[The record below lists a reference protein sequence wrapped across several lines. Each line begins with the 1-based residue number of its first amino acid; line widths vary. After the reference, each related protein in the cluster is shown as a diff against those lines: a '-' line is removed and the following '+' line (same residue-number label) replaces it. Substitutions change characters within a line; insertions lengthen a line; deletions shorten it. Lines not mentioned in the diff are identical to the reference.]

1 MDNDFW
7 VYDTIGLCVNWV
19 IGDVFVRVRELIGQ
33 EYLSWEK
40 GEVITIAAGTGKG
53 KSDFIKKELYERAK
67 YENEKILF
75 FIHRSNTVSQ
85 FEMELEKAAKNDC
98 ITLKT
103 YQAFQAS
110 LLREAAIDLTEYK
123 YIVCDEYHYFSS
135 DSTFNRFTDIALSAL
150 LANQKD
156 SVLILMSATNGFIN
170 SYLEEELSVQ
180 TKHYSIPISYDFVK
194 SIEFYIK
201 EAELYNLLDYQLE
214 NEIKTII
221 FMDSAKRSYE
231 AYEKYNEHSMFVCS
245 EGNTTYSSK
254 MDKVKR
260 DKLLE
265 KQKFDDLFLFTTQTL
280 DAGLNIIDD
289 ELDCIVADIADTDTL
304 IQCIGRKRLE
314 NEGDKVKLL
323 IRNRTK
329 AMLGEDSKKVK
340 KKLKHVEYF
349 KENGL
354 QDYAKKFYR
363 EPDESQVVYY
373 ELNQEGYFEIKVNEL
388 ACSQLIYKQKLIE
401 SIKET
406 PNGYMQYIEEL
417 FGKNNTLLHDRYL
430 DSQASQLLSNYCAE
444 KKLIENKPAKTE
456 FATSLNLK
464 RTKGFAKTIKTI
476 NSELEKK
483 QTPYRLV
490 EIDSRTKG
498 NGDKKA
504 WMVKALVLQPNG
516 SYLLM

>member
-1 MDNDFW
+1 MK
-7 VYDTIGLCVNWV
+7 
-19 IGDVFVRVRELIGQ
+19 VRELIGQ
-33 EYLSWEK
+33 GYLSWEK
-40 GEVITIAAGTGKG
+40 GEIITITAGTGKG
-53 KSDFIKKELYERAK
+53 KSDFIKKELYEKAK
-67 YENEKILF
+67 SEKEKILF
-75 FIHRSNTVSQ
+75 FLHRSNTVNQ
-85 FEMELEKAAKNDC
+85 FELELTAATKTDF

-110 LLREAAIDLTEYK
+110 LLSEEPLDLTEYK

-135 DSTFNRFTDIALSAL
+135 DSTFNKFTDIALNAL
-150 LANQKD
+150 LANQSK

-170 SYLEEELSVQ
+170 SFLEEELSVQ
-180 TKHYSIPISYDFVK
+180 TKHYTIPISYDFVK
-194 SIEFYIK
+194 SIEFYTK
-201 EAELYNLLDYQLE
+201 ESELYNLLDYQLS
-214 NEIKTII
+214 NGIKTII

-245 EGNTTYSSK
+245 EGNTTYGAK

-260 DKLLE
+260 DMLL
-265 KQKFDDLFLFTTQTL
+265 KSQKFDDLFLFTTQTL
-280 DAGLNIIDD
+280 DAGLNIVDD

-304 IQCIGRKRLE
+304 IQCIGRKRLVNDE
-314 NEGDKVKLL
+314 DKVKLL

-340 KKLKHVEYF
+340 KKLKHATYL
-349 KENGL
+349 KEQGL

-363 EPDESQVVYY
+363 ESDESQVVYY
-373 ELNQEGYFEIKVNEL
+373 ELNKEGYFELKVNEL
-388 ACSQLIYKQKLIE
+388 AYSQLIYKQNIIE

-406 PNGYMQYIEEL
+406 PNGYQQYIEEL
-417 FGKNNTLLHDRYL
+417 FGKSNTLLHDRYL
-430 DSQASQLLSNYCAE
+430 DSQASQLLSDYCNKEIRIE
-444 KKLIENKPAKTE
+444 KKASKLE
-456 FATSLNLK
+456 FAASLNLRRGK
-464 RTKGFAKTIKTI
+464 DFAKTIKTI

-498 NGDKKA
+498 AGDKKA
-504 WMVKALVLQPNG
+504 WLVKALVLQPNG